1 MANDLDE
8 FLKENLRPTFTF
20 DSMVNQ
26 FLWDNQI
33 DDENFDEAKAE
44 LAQLIKIA
52 RENPDAEIIIKQQY
66 MTITYELTK
75 VKISG
80 YNYPDKP
87 NYK

>member
-52 RENPDAEIIIKQQY
+52 RENPDAEIIIKQ
-66 MTITYELTK
+66 
-75 VKISG
+75 
-80 YNYPDKP
+80 
-87 NYK
+87 